1 MIFALIQYFCF
12 TNTIFSIESL
22 IYSFFLSAKCI
33 SKVLRFCTICIIVFL
48 MLQLFYCAHNIHFS
62 KMILD
67 QNIKLP
73 ENSDIYLDAIK
84 SLDIL
89 KSTLNF
95 FTFIF
100 SSSVLLCFALICQI
114 LIDEEYLKQLS
125 LLMFIIFL
133 SKFWQH

>member
-1 MIFALIQYFCF
+1 MPRILIWKYFYKWI
-12 TNTIFSIESL
+12 TIESL
-22 IYSFFLSAKCI
+22 IYFFFALKCI
-33 SKVLRFCTICIIVFL
+33 KKFERFCTICIIVFL

-84 SLDIL
+84 SLDIW